1 MTTSIG
7 DVVNQL
13 LVDLQEALLTKQA
26 EIEQLRKELHDS
38 EMVVGKW
45 MEEIERLRQQVA
57 QRGARMQ
64 VMREWMTQAEREDWS
79 MIISTDRLYEWFL
92 YAYPEA
98 ADWFDADGVPF

>member
-1 MTTSIG
+1 MYGAKYPAKTTLG
-7 DVVNQL
+7 VK
-13 LVDLQEALLTKQA
+13 QELA
-26 EIEQLRKELHDS
+26 EARA
-38 EMVVGKW
+38 
-45 MEEIERLRQQVA
+45 EIERLRQQVA